1 MDIISSLHEA
11 KSTERAEAEQ
21 VKLYLTI
28 LAPSSGHLT
37 SNQLMPVL

>member
-1 MDIISSLHEA
+1 MDVISSLHEA

-28 LAPSSGHLT
+28 LAPSSGHLR
-37 SNQLMPVL
+37 QLQIS